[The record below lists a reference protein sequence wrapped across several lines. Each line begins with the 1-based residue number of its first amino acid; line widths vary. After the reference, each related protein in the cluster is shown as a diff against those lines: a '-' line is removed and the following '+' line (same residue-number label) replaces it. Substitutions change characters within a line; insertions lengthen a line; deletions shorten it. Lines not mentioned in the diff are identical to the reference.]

1 MRGSEETVLNK
12 LDAVHNISSRIEDR
26 ANTLVYMVSQEN
38 RSRIY
43 WVALIVAIVK
53 IDPAYKCDIWGH
65 RTNS

>member
-38 RSRIY
+38 RAVGNNTRSHPQ
-43 WVALIVAIVK
+43 K
-53 IDPAYKCDIWGH
+53 NDDDIQMLDDA
-65 RTNS
+65 NSVNES